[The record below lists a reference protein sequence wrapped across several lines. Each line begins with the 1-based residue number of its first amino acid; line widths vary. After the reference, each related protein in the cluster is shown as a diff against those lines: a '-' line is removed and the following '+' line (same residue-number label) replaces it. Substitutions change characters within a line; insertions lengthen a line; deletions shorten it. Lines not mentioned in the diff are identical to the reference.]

1 MGTEI
6 LAVAATIALTI
17 AISIPLGWYMARVFT
32 GGRTWLDPV
41 FIPIERLM
49 LRLSLVD
56 PDEQQ
61 TWQAYSRSLVTSNV
75 IMWLVTFA
83 IVTLQGMLFLN
94 PDSIA
99 GMEPT
104 LAFNTISSFTTNT
117 NLQHYS
123 GETGLSYLSQMIEA
137 TFLQFVTAATG
148 MAALVAIIR
157 ALGGNR
163 LKTIGNFYV
172 DVTSASVRMLLPLAI
187 VVSVVLISQGTP
199 MTFEGA
205 VKAKTVEGQ
214 EQTIARGPVAAMV
227 AIKQLG
233 TNGGGYFGPNSTHPY
248 ENPTPIS
255 NLAETWSITVIPM
268 GMVWTLGEMLRRRR
282 LAVVIFATMLA
293 LYLPLVTFAI
303 GQEIGGNPAVGAM
316 GIDQSTGSMEGK
328 EVRFGAGLSALWAS
342 TTTVTSN
349 GSVNSMHDSM
359 TPLGGVVPMIGMW
372 LNNIFGGVGVGFI
385 NMFIFII
392 VTVFVAGMMIGRTP
406 EFLGKKVEAREMKLA
421 SLALLLH
428 PLLILGGTAVACYVW
443 VTTSDPNTALAWLK
457 NPGPHG
463 FSEMLY
469 EFSSASANNGSGF
482 EGLGDNTPFW
492 NIGTG
497 LVMLLGRYIPIIAPL
512 ALAASLAAKPSAPE
526 SAGSLG
532 ADSATF
538 GLTLWSVVVILG
550 LLMFMPVA
558 VLGPI
563 AEHLALAGAGL

>member
-6 LAVAATIALTI
+6 LAIILTI
-17 AISIPLGWYMARVFT
+17 AITVATSMPIGRYMAKVFS
-32 GGRTWLDPV
+32 GGKTWLDPV
-41 FIPIERLM
+41 FLPLERLV

-56 PDEQQ
+56 PNEQQ
-61 TWQAYSRSLVTSNV
+61 DWKAYSRSLVVSNV
-75 IMWLVTFA
+75 FMWLAAFA
-83 IVTLQGMLFLN
+83 IVTLQGVLFLN
-94 PDSIA
+94 PDGIA
-99 GMEPT
+99 AMEPT
-104 LAFNTISSFTTNT
+104 LAFNSISSFTTNT

-163 LKTIGNFYV
+163 LTKLGNFYV
-172 DVTSASVRMLLPLAI
+172 DVNRAAVRVLLPLAI
-187 VVSVVLISQGTP
+187 VVAVIILSQGTP
-199 MTFEGA
+199 MTFEPA
-205 VKAKTVEGQ
+205 VKLKTMEGQ
-214 EQTIARGPVAAMV
+214 DQTIARGPVAAMV

-233 TNGGGYFGPNSTHPY
+233 TNGGGYFGPNSAHPY
-248 ENPTPIS
+248 ENPTPLS
-255 NLAETWSITVIPM
+255 NLAECWSITIIPM
-268 GMVWTLGEMLRRRR
+268 AMVWTLGEMLRRRR
-282 LAVVIFATMLA
+282 LAVVIFVTMLA
-293 LYLPLVTFAI
+293 LYLPLVTFAVS
-303 GQEIGGNPAVGAM
+303 QEFGGNPAIAAM
-316 GIDQSTGSMEGK
+316 GLDQSTGSMEGK

-349 GSVNSMHDSM
+349 GSVDGMHDSM

-385 NMFIFII
+385 NMLIFII
-392 VTVFVAGMMIGRTP
+392 VAVFVAGMMIGRTP
-406 EFLGKKVEAREMKLA
+406 EFLGKKVEAKEMKLA

-428 PLLILGGTAVACYVW
+428 PLLILVGTAIACYVW
-443 VTTSDPNTALAWLK
+443 SKTANPNTALAWLK

-492 NIGTG
+492 NIATG
-497 LVMLLGRYIPIIAPL
+497 LTMLLGRYIPIIAPL
-512 ALAASLAAKPSAPE
+512 ALAASLAAKPASPE
-526 SAGSLG
+526 TSGSLR

-538 GLTLWSVVVILG
+538 GFTLWSVVVILG

-563 AEHLALAGAGL
+563 AEYLAMR